1 MSAFSTA
8 TTLGNKDFEVLGHP
22 AGAADLNEPD
32 VKACQRLRVSANNS
46 AVAS

>member
-1 MSAFSTA
+1 MNAVSTA
-8 TTLGNKDFEVLGHP
+8 TTVGNKDFEALNHP
-22 AGAADLNEPD
+22 AGAADLNEPG